1 MFITQRIDMKTIFYL
16 PNCGT
21 CKRILSEIKPGKDAV
36 LRDIKESPISE
47 SELDEMVKRAG
58 SHEALFSK
66 VAMKYR
72 SMGLDKMQLTEKD
85 YRKYILQEYT
95 FLKRPTVMIDNQIFV
110 GSAKSTIEKLKLA
123 FAKG

>member
-1 MFITQRIDMKTIFYL
+1 
-16 PNCGT
+16 
-21 CKRILSEIKPGKDAV
+21 
-36 LRDIKESPISE
+36 
-47 SELDEMVKRAG
+47 
-58 SHEALFSK
+58 
-66 VAMKYR
+66 
-72 SMGLDKMQLTEKD
+72 MGLDKMQLTEKD